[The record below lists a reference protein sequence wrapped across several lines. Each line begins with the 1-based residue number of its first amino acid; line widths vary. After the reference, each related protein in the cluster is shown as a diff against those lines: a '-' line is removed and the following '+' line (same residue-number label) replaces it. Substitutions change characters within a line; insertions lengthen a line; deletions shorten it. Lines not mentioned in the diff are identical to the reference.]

1 MGKKI
6 LRSLTKSGP
15 AETLPVGRER
25 RTDLGEDKRQKQQDL
40 GPEGAG
46 ERESGWPS
54 GPGQI
59 DMAVVELVFTKQ
71 MDVTGPP
78 PHVPC
83 LPDILWS
90 WVARQWAPFGLVS
103 LLSDVRALCESDSWE
118 GSPHWQPGG
127 EAGDRGP
134 TAGAFPRVF
143 WLLEKLA
150 LCFPGV
156 L

>member
-103 LLSDVRALCESDSWE
+103 LPQMSELCVSQTPGKGVHTGSLAERLGTGGPQLGPSLGCSGSWR
-118 GSPHWQPGG
+118 S
-127 EAGDRGP
+127 
-134 TAGAFPRVF
+134 
-143 WLLEKLA
+143 
-150 LCFPGV
+150 
-156 L
+156 